1 MFKFKFCFQYELLKL
16 MLAKK
21 PEERPTTYGIRARPP
36 LLRINKDE
44 DQVSS
49 EWHFELPTRRR
60 DSHRSNTNLSAK

>member
-1 MFKFKFCFQYELLKL
+1 

>member
-1 MFKFKFCFQYELLKL
+1 

-36 LLRINKDE
+36 LNKQDE
-44 DQVSS
+44 DQVSH

-60 DSHRSNTNLSAK
+60 DSHRSNSNLSSK

>member
-1 MFKFKFCFQYELLKL
+1 
-16 MLAKK
+16 MLSKK

-36 LLRINKDE
+36 LNKDE

-60 DSHRSNTNLSAK
+60 DSHRSNTNLSSK